1 MIKIMLTLIFLFY
14 FIVWYLAYR
23 NISDMTTFV
32 VFLCVCMNR
41 GFCAISSDIQVNH
54 FRCKEY
60 PKLADKKTHITFQN
74 VSNN

>member
-1 MIKIMLTLIFLFY
+1 
-14 FIVWYLAYR
+14 
-23 NISDMTTFV
+23 MTTFV

>member
-1 MIKIMLTLIFLFY
+1 MFFFF

-23 NISDMTTFV
+23 NISDMTFV